1 MPQELAAVIMQR
13 APLGRRQHQEAD
25 VGSLNRQ
32 IQLIRLPW
40 RRQPTVQLAR
50 QQLPGLSLLTM
61 LVSFNY
67 SPQRRAVKHLHVPTA
82 NITGGII
89 MFDRTPVRG
98 GTIRA
103 HHGQKPAGHTPQT
116 PKAPD
121 PEELMSL
128 VPDSRFKNQGVF
140 GKFDSP
146 VKAGQPANFP
156 APPEAR
162 RPVEYSS
169 RQFCKPFAEEIPFH
183 KLVKTLSQKGFFAM
197 DDGKMLF
204 KKASHIDNQSTNSQ
218 LQECSHVL
226 LHDEAKPTL
235 LTQTPVE
242 EAGPSSRHMYGQ
254 REPRL

>member
-1 MPQELAAVIMQR
+1 MSL
-13 APLGRRQHQEAD
+13 RQTAKLD
-25 VGSLNRQ
+25 VLQ
-32 IQLIRLPW
+32 
-40 RRQPTVQLAR
+40 
-50 QQLPGLSLLTM
+50 
-61 LVSFNY
+61 
-67 SPQRRAVKHLHVPTA
+67 
-82 NITGGII
+82 
-89 MFDRTPVRG
+89 
-98 GTIRA
+98 
-103 HHGQKPAGHTPQT
+103 AGHTPQT

-156 APPEAR
+156 APPE
-162 RPVEYSS
+162 VEYSS
-169 RQFCKPFAEEIPFH
+169 RQFCKPLAEEIPFH

-218 LQECSHVL
+218 ECSHVL

-242 EAGPSSRHMYGQ
+242 EAGPSSRHMYGTKAMTLEEEVLEKKKAYLNRECRLCRCASAAEQLYGLLSPDYEHATTLFLSWYEQQ
-254 REPRL
+254 RAC

>member
-1 MPQELAAVIMQR
+1 
-13 APLGRRQHQEAD
+13 
-25 VGSLNRQ
+25 
-32 IQLIRLPW
+32 
-40 RRQPTVQLAR
+40 
-50 QQLPGLSLLTM
+50 
-61 LVSFNY
+61 
-67 SPQRRAVKHLHVPTA
+67 
-82 NITGGII
+82 

-162 RPVEYSS
+162 RPVEPCDLVENLPSVHNVSS
-169 RQFCKPFAEEIPFH
+169 EPDGRLSTRADSSANLLQKRFPFTSLS
-183 KLVKTLSQKGFFAM
+183 KLSVRRAFLPWMMARCSLRRLLT
-197 DDGKMLF
+197 
-204 KKASHIDNQSTNSQ
+204 STTS
-218 LQECSHVL
+218 L
-226 LHDEAKPTL
+226 PTL
-235 LTQTPVE
+235 NCRS
-242 EAGPSSRHMYGQ
+242 AHMCYCMTKPNQ
-254 REPRL
+254 PC

>member
-67 SPQRRAVKHLHVPTA
+67 SPQRLCGPPATTRREPR
-82 NITGGII
+82 
-89 MFDRTPVRG
+89 M
-98 GTIRA
+98 
-103 HHGQKPAGHTPQT
+103 PAGHTPQT